1 MPAKHHSSSP
11 SSRSP
16 RTPSGAPRGRP
27 AAAGRAPSAPA
38 PSAPAT
44 PAAPAPP
51 ETSVGRIPV
60 LDVRPLVRQ
69 GRRPAKAVVGESFEV
84 TATVFREG
92 HDAVAANVV
101 LRDPEGRPGPFTPMR
116 ELAPG
121 TDRWGATVTPA
132 ATGLWT
138 YAVEAWGDPVT
149 TWRHHA
155 QIKIPAGMDT
165 EVVLEEGA
173 RLHERAAEQ
182 APGSGDREVLRAAV
196 DALRDTERPAP
207 ARLAAALTPEV
218 DAVLARHPLRELVTS
233 SEPLPLL
240 VERERALY
248 GSWYEFFPRSE
259 GTPKQPH
266 GTFDTA
272 ARRLPAIAAM
282 GFDVVYLP
290 PIHPIGTTF
299 RKGPN
304 NTLDAGPDDVGVPWA
319 IGSPEGGHDAVH
331 PQLGTLEDFTRFVA
345 RARDLGMEVA
355 LDFALQCSPDH
366 PWVHK
371 HPEWF
376 HHRPDG
382 SIAYAENPPKKYQD
396 IYPIAFD
403 ADLDG
408 LVTETCRILRH
419 WMDTGVRIFRVDNP
433 HTKPVVFWE
442 RVIGEI
448 NRTDP
453 DVVFLAEAFTR
464 PAMMHTLA
472 QIGFQ
477 QSYTYFT
484 WRTTKQELTEYLT
497 ELSGEA
503 ASYMRPNFFANTP
516 DILPAHLQHGGRPAF
531 EVRAVLAA
539 TLSPTWGIYSGYE
552 LCENTPL
559 REGGEEYLDSE
570 KYQLK
575 PRDWDAAA
583 REGRTIAPLITRLN
597 TIRRENPALRQLRDL
612 HFHQADKDEIIAYSK
627 RRDGNT
633 VLVVANLDTRHTQ
646 EATVSLDMPQLGLD
660 WHESVPVRDE
670 LTGETYQWGSANYV
684 RLGPGGAHVLVVGGR
699 SEDGPSGTHST
710 VLRPSTPQIGGS
722 SAT

>member
-1 MPAKHHSSSP
+1 MPATHHSSASP
-11 SSRSP
+11 AS
-16 RTPSGAPRGRP
+16 P
-27 AAAGRAPSAPA
+27 AAGAFPA
-38 PSAPAT
+38 PSAE
-44 PAAPAPP
+44 PP
-51 ETSVGRIPV
+51 TVVGRIPV
-60 LDVRPLVRQ
+60 LDIRPVVQ
-69 GRRPAKAVVGESFEV
+69 HGRRPAKAVTGESFEV
-84 TATVFREG
+84 SATVFREG

-101 LRDPEGRPGPFTPMR
+101 LRDPRGRPGPWTPMR

-121 TDRWGATVTPA
+121 TDRWGATVTA
-132 ATGLWT
+132 GETGLWSYT
-138 YAVEAWGDPVT
+138 VEAWSDPVT

-155 QIKIPAGMDT
+155 RIKIPAGMDT
-165 EVVLEEGA
+165 DLVLEEGA
-173 RLHERAAEQ
+173 RLYERAA
-182 APGSGDREVLRAAV
+182 ADVPGRADRRALLAAV
-196 DALRDTERPAP
+196 DALRDEDRPA
-207 ARLAAALTPEV
+207 ASRLAAALTPEV
-218 DAVLARHPLRELVTS
+218 DAVLARHPLRDLVTS

-248 GSWYEFFPRSE
+248 GAWYEFFPRSE
-259 GTPKQPH
+259 GTPDRPH
-266 GTFDTA
+266 GTFRTA

-290 PIHPIGTTF
+290 PIHPIGTTH
-299 RKGPN
+299 RKGRN
-304 NTLDAGPDDVGVPWA
+304 NTLTATADDVGVPWA
-319 IGSPEGGHDAVH
+319 IGSPEGGHDSVH
-331 PQLGTLEDFTRFVA
+331 PALGTLDDFDHFVA
-345 RARDLGMEVA
+345 EAARHGLEIA

-382 SIAYAENPPKKYQD
+382 SIAHAENPPKKYQD

-403 ADLDG
+403 TDPDG
-408 LVTETCRILRH
+408 LHAETVRVLRH
-419 WMDTGVRIFRVDNP
+419 WMDHGVRIFRVDNP
-433 HTKPVVFWE
+433 HTKPVAFWE
-442 RVIGEI
+442 RVIADI
-448 NRTDP
+448 NAADP

-484 WRTTKQELTEYLT
+484 WRNTKQELTEYLT
-497 ELSGEA
+497 ELTGDA

-516 DILPAHLQHGGRPAF
+516 DILHAYLQHGHRPAF

-539 TLSPTWGIYSGYE
+539 TLSPAWGIYSGYE

-559 REGGEEYLDSE
+559 HEGGEEYLDSE

-575 PRDWDAAA
+575 PRDWARAD
-583 REGRTIAPLITRLN
+583 REGTTIAPLITRLN

-612 HFHQADKDEIIAYSK
+612 HFHTTDKEEVIAYSK
-627 RRDGNT
+627 RQGSNT
-633 VLVVANLDTRHTQ
+633 VLVVVNLDPRHTQ

-670 LTGETYQWGSANYV
+670 LTGETYHWGRANYV
-684 RLGPGGAHVLVVGGR
+684 RLEPGRSPAHVC
-699 SEDGPSGTHST
+699 T
-710 VLRPSTPQIGGS
+710 VLRPSHPQIGGS
-722 SAT
+722 PTT

>member
-1 MPAKHHSSSP
+1 MKTTQPI
-11 SSRSP
+11 
-16 RTPSGAPRGRP
+16 
-27 AAAGRAPSAPA
+27 
-38 PSAPAT
+38 
-44 PAAPAPP
+44 
-51 ETSVGRIPV
+51 GRIPV
-60 LDVRPLVRQ
+60 RDVRPSVEC
-69 GRRPAKAVVGESFEV
+69 GRRPAKAVVGETFEV
-84 TATVFREG
+84 SATVFREG

-101 LRDPEGRPGPFTPMR
+101 LTDPEGRPGPFTPMR

-121 TDRWGATVTPA
+121 SDRWGAEVTA
-132 ATGLWT
+132 DAVGRWT
-138 YAVEAWGDPVT
+138 YRVEAWSDPLS
-149 TWRHHA
+149 TWRRIA
-155 QIKIPAGMDT
+155 GVKVPAGIDAGL
-165 EVVLEEGA
+165 VLEEGGD
-173 RLHERAAEQ
+173 LHERAA
-182 APGSGDREVLRAAV
+182 AGVPREDGRDLVLAA
-196 DALRDTERPAP
+196 AETLRDDSLPCAT
-207 ARLAAALTPEV
+207 RLAAALTPRV
-218 DAVLARHPLRELVTS
+218 CAVLARYPLRELVTS

-240 VERERALY
+240 VERERALF

-259 GTPKQPH
+259 GTEREPH
-266 GTFDTA
+266 GTFETA
-272 ARRLPAIAAM
+272 ARRLDAIAAM

-319 IGSPEGGHDAVH
+319 IGSAEGGHDAVH
-331 PQLGTLEDFTRFVA
+331 PRLGTLEDFARFVA
-345 RARDLGMEVA
+345 RAGELGMEVA

-396 IYPIAFD
+396 IYPVAFD
-403 ADLDG
+403 ADMDG
-408 LVTETCRILRH
+408 LVAETCRVLRH
-419 WMDTGVRIFRVDNP
+419 WMGVGVRIFRVDNP

-453 DVVFLAEAFTR
+453 DVIFLAEAFTR

-484 WRTTKQELTEYLT
+484 WRNSKQELTEYLT

-516 DILPAHLQHGGRPAF
+516 DILHAYLQHGGRPAF

-559 REGGEEYLDSE
+559 REGSEEYLDSE
-570 KYQLK
+570 KYQLR
-575 PRDWDAAA
+575 PRDWEAAE
-583 REGRTIAPLITRLN
+583 REGRTIAPLITKLN
-597 TIRRENPALRQLRDL
+597 TLRRAHPALRRLRNL
-612 HFHQADKDEIIAYSK
+612 RFHRTDNDSVIAYSK
-627 RRDGNT
+627 RSGSDA
-633 VLVVANLDTRHTQ
+633 VLVVVNLDPHHTQ
-646 EATVSLDMPQLGLD
+646 EATVLLDLPDLGLD
-660 WHESVPVRDE
+660 PHEPVTVRDE
-670 LTGETYQWGSANYV
+670 LTGETYHWGSANYV
-684 RLGPGGAHVLVVGGR
+684 RLEPGRAPAHVLHVQ
-699 SEDGPSGTHST
+699 
-710 VLRPSTPQIGGS
+710 RPPAAPRNGGS
-722 SAT
+722 PTS